1 MGSGLQPRGAPKG
14 PGTSVPGPVRRL
26 KPPLQAKA
34 RSTAKA
40 WSALLV
46 CLAACGFVAA
56 GQTVPQTYI
65 PQTKFARGQDVVPS
79 FDGWIRNSDGT
90 FTMVFGYMN
99 RNYEE
104 QLAIPTGADN
114 RLEPGAGDQGQPTFF
129 LPRRHAW
136 VFRVKV
142 PADWGNKEL
151 VWTITAHGRS
161 EKAYGSLKS
170 DEEILERL
178 IMTRGGLNPGLD
190 DPNQPPSVSFA
201 PVPAAGT
208 AAPVTLTALVTD
220 DGLPKPHVPKARPA
234 GAPGTAQTNT
244 SAARPRLGLNVTW
257 FEYRGPAAVTFDDLG
272 PTLVTNGQA
281 ATKVHFTAPGT
292 YVLRATANDGELSV
306 GTEITIAVTGDA
318 R

>member
-1 MGSGLQPRGAPKG
+1 MNTIFL
-14 PGTSVPGPVRRL
+14 
-26 KPPLQAKA
+26 
-34 RSTAKA
+34 
-40 WSALLV
+40 
-46 CLAACGFVAA
+46 AA

-65 PQTKFARGQDVVPS
+65 SQTKFARGQDVVPS

-104 QLAIPTGADN
+104 QLAIPPGADN
-114 RLEPGAGDQGQPTFF
+114 KLEPGAADQGQPTVF

-161 EKAYGSLKS
+161 EKAYGSLKP

-178 IMTRGGLNPGLD
+178 IMTRGNLNPGLD

-201 PVPAAGT
+201 PVAAAST

-234 GAPGTAQTNT
+234 AAPGTAQTNT
-244 SAARPRLGLNVTW
+244 AQTNTSVARPRLGLNVTW
-257 FEYRGPAAVTFDDLG
+257 FEYRGPTAVTFEDAG
-272 PTLVTNGQA
+272 PTLVSNGQA
-281 ATKVHFTAPGT
+281 STKVHFSGPGT

-306 GTEITIAVTGDA
+306 GSDTTITVTGDP